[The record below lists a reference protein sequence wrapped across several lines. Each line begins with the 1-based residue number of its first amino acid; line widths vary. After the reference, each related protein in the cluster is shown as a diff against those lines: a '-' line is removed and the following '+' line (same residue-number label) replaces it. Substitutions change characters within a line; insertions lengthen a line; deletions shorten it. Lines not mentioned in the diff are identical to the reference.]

1 MLRVRARSV
10 ALCEPLSPEDC
21 VVQSSLETSPA
32 KWHLAHTTWFFETF
46 VLQPFFPGYRPYDS
60 RFGYLFNSY
69 YESVG
74 SFHPRKDRGLLTRPT
89 LADVLA
95 YRECIDEHLEKLFQK
110 MPGSQANDIQARCA
124 LGLNHEQQH
133 QELMLTDIKHLFW
146 CNPQRPAYLPA
157 LPHAR
162 AAAAAV
168 QWLAFPAG
176 VYEIGHVGNEF
187 AFDNETPRHR
197 RFVDGF
203 SIASRPV
210 TNGEYIEFVE
220 DRGYDRPTLW
230 LSDGWHTLQDSKW
243 RAPLYWENRDGEWWH
258 MTLAGMRK
266 VDAAEPVCHVSY
278 YEAEAFAR
286 WAQMRLP
293 TEVEWE
299 IAASGAARDGN
310 FADSGRLHPQPAAAS
325 PEFFGNVWQWTQS
338 AYLPYPGFRAS
349 ADALGEYNGKFMV
362 NQMVLRG
369 GSCVTPRS
377 HIRASYRN
385 FFYPRDRWQFK
396 GLRLARQ

>member
-1 MLRVRARSV
+1 MLRVRAHSV

-21 VVQSSLETSPA
+21 VVQSSVETSPA

-46 VLQPFFPGYRPYDS
+46 VLQPFVPGYRTFNS

-89 LADVLA
+89 LAEVLA
-95 YRECIDEHLEKLFQK
+95 YRECIDEHLEKLFHN
-110 MPGSQANDIQARCA
+110 MPGSQANAIQARCA

-146 CNPQRPAYLPA
+146 CNPQRPAYRPA
-157 LPHAR
+157 PPHAP
-162 AAAAAV
+162 AAAAAA

-176 VYEIGHVGNEF
+176 VYEIGHAGNEF

-203 SIASRPV
+203 RIASCPV

-230 LSDGWHTLQDSKW
+230 LSDGWHTLQDNKW

-396 GLRLARQ
+396 GLRLAQQ